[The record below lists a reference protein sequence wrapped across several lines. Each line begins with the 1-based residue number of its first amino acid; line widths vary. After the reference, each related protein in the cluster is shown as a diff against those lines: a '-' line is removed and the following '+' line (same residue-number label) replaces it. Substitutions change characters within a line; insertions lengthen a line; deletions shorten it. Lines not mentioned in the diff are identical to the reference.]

1 MNMDKVN
8 QDKPPKT
15 KRTKISD
22 ISGRKLYGKTAVNKK
37 RQIWLEIQ
45 REREREITERT

>member
-1 MNMDKVN
+1 MNMGKVN

-15 KRTKISD
+15 KRMKISD
-22 ISGRKLYGKTAVNKK
+22 VSGRKLYGKTAVNKK

-45 REREREITERT
+45 RKREREITERT